1 MLIDGQKR
9 EEIREREGEERYEGE
24 SRLIRGARAVD

>member
-9 EEIREREGEERYEGE
+9 EEIRGREGKARYEGE